1 MPIGHKTRRVA
12 CVLAWLMA
20 VAVVYRAE
28 ANRLAVA
35 PADQPHWVSVIT
47 NLDVDTSLYV
57 PLLLFSPVA
66 CWPLLRKEQGPV
78 SPSEQRPAHTSMKL
92 SLGLAALAGV
102 GGFLASNTVH
112 NRPVLDEV
120 SFGQLPPAYH
130 DEYAYL
136 FQARTFLDGR
146 TTYPTTEPEGLFDQ
160 MHVLN
165 HDGVFASRYFPA
177 AAVWMVPSVASNR
190 PYLGHQI
197 ANALIAA
204 AFCFAAC
211 RAAGWLAGV
220 VTGSCIAL
228 APGIAIFSNLLL
240 AHHPTLVGLSLF
252 TVAIFE
258 SRRTRPLL
266 FGALAGIGLAF
277 AMLARPMSAA
287 GFALPFGVWV
297 FVGMLRKHDQRTRFR
312 RVAVGLAV
320 PLVAGFVILAAYNRS
335 VTGRWLSTP
344 YQIYTDVYTPNHVFG
359 FDNVTRGNRVDAPK
373 RIARYD
379 GWAENLTPEL
389 AWRNVKNRVH
399 ASFSWTLGL
408 VPTTLLAVFSLCTFH
423 RMRLE
428 SRLALLSILS
438 LHIVHVPYW
447 YDGILHYHYVFESG
461 VMWCLLAGIV
471 TADLRGSGILK
482 LRSLSGAWLV
492 TCLLASLLPAWFQLP
507 NPLVD
512 GGKLFPLS
520 RVDAEVQGISFSRRR
535 YHQFRQSLGELQKP
549 ALVLVQ
555 HDAADIHLEYVN
567 NLPTLDQDVLTG
579 HLPVFESVAGKA
591 RLFPERHVYVFDAK
605 KLGQPDAFQLVRP
618 AQ

>member
-1 MPIGHKTRRVA
+1 
-12 CVLAWLMA
+12 VLAWLVA
-20 VAVVYRAE
+20 VAVVYRVE
-28 ANRLAVA
+28 ANRLAA
-35 PADQPHWVSVIT
+35 IPADQPFWVSAIT

-57 PLLLFSPVA
+57 PLLLFGPFA
-66 CWPLLRKEQGPV
+66 CWPLLRKAPEPT
-78 SPSEQRPAHTSMKL
+78 SPSEQTTPRTSLRL
-92 SLGLAALAGV
+92 SWGLAALAGV
-102 GGFLASNTVH
+102 GGFLASTTIH
-112 NRPVLDEV
+112 DKPVLGEV

-177 AAVWMVPSVASNR
+177 TGVWMAPFVASDR
-190 PYLGHQI
+190 PYAGHRI

-220 VTGSCIAL
+220 VTGSCLAL
-228 APGIAIFSNLLL
+228 SPGIAIFSNLLL

-252 TVAIFE
+252 TIAIFE
-258 SRRTRPLL
+258 SRRAGPML
-266 FGALAGIGLAF
+266 FGALAGTGLAF

-297 FVGMLRKHDQRTRFR
+297 FVGMLRNHEQRAHFR
-312 RVAVGLAV
+312 RVAMGLAV
-320 PLVAGFVILAAYNRS
+320 PLVAGFVVLAAYNRS
-335 VTGRWLSTP
+335 VTGNWLSTP
-344 YQIYTDVYTPNHVFG
+344 YQVYTDVYTPNHVFG
-359 FDNVTRGNRVDAPK
+359 FDNVIRGSQVDAPK

-379 GWAENLTPEL
+379 SWAENLTPEL
-389 AWRNVKNRVH
+389 AWRNAGNRVR

-408 VPTTLLAVFSLCTFH
+408 VPTTLLAAFSLCTFH
-423 RMRLE
+423 RLRLE

-438 LHIVHVPYW
+438 LHIVHIPYW

-471 TADLRGSGILK
+471 VADLQGTGVLK
-482 LRSLSGAWLV
+482 PRSWTAAWLV
-492 TCLLASLLPAWFQLP
+492 ACLLASLLPAWFELP
-507 NPLVD
+507 NPLVE
-512 GGKLFPLS
+512 GGKLFPMS
-520 RVDAEVQGISFSRRR
+520 RVDGEVQGISFSRRR
-535 YHQFRQSLGELQKP
+535 YHQFRQGLGKLQQP
-549 ALVLVQ
+549 ALVLVE
-555 HDAADIHLEYVN
+555 HDEADIHLEYVN
-567 NLPTLDQDVLTG
+567 NPPTLDQNVLTG
-579 HLPVFESVAGKA
+579 HLHAFEEAADSET
-591 RLFPERHVYVFDAK
+591 LFPERTIYVFDAK
-605 KLGQPDAFQLVRP
+605 KLGQPDAFQLLRR